1 MFFLYQILI
10 FITILF
16 SPLILLVRFLK
27 NKEDKKRFIEKF
39 SIILKKKNKQNL
51 VWIHAASVGEVMSVV
66 PLIDELE
73 KDKKIEKILL
83 TTSTLSSSKIFE
95 NLKFKKTFHQFFPID
110 FFFLTSIFI
119 KHWRP
124 KIAIFIDSE
133 IWPCMFTEIKKNKI
147 PLVLLNARI
156 TERSFKKWQIL
167 KKFSSIIFGKIDM
180 AYPSNLETM
189 NFLKKFKV
197 KKIKKIGNLK
207 FTERKK
213 VKEKKFSKSFLRS
226 ISKKLILVA
235 SSTHPNEEMII
246 SKTHLKLK
254 KIFKNLLT
262 IIIPRHIHRVQD
274 IAKDIQSLNLK
285 TIIRTSKQKIK
296 PNTDI
301 YLVDTYGETKKFFNI
316 SKTTFIGGSLTN
328 HGGQNPIEPA
338 RFGLN
343 IIHGPHV
350 RNFRD
355 IFKFFANKKIS
366 HKIKNHNELFKVSQK
381 LLTKNNKIKLN
392 LRKIGNSILK
402 ETVIEI
408 KNILSHE
415 IKKT

>member
-39 SIILKKKNKQNL
+39 SIIFKKKNKQNL

-226 ISKKLILVA
+226 INKKLILVA

-262 IIIPRHIHRVQD
+262 IIIPRHVHRV
-274 IAKDIQSLNLK
+274 K
-285 TIIRTSKQKIK
+285 
-296 PNTDI
+296 
-301 YLVDTYGETKKFFNI
+301 
-316 SKTTFIGGSLTN
+316 
-328 HGGQNPIEPA
+328 
-338 RFGLN
+338 
-343 IIHGPHV
+343 
-350 RNFRD
+350 
-355 IFKFFANKKIS
+355 
-366 HKIKNHNELFKVSQK
+366 
-381 LLTKNNKIKLN
+381 
-392 LRKIGNSILK
+392 
-402 ETVIEI
+402 EI
-408 KNILSHE
+408 KSELDISML
-415 IKKT
+415 

>member
-207 FTERKK
+207 FTDRKK

-226 ISKKLILVA
+226 INKKLILVA

-355 IFKFFANKKIS
+355 IFKFFENKKIS

>member
-39 SIILKKKNKQNL
+39 SIIFKKKNKQNL

-73 KDKKIEKILL
+73 KDEKIEKILL

-207 FTERKK
+207 FTDRKK

-226 ISKKLILVA
+226 INKKLILVA

>member
-1 MFFLYQILI
+1 
-10 FITILF
+10 
-16 SPLILLVRFLK
+16 
-27 NKEDKKRFIEKF
+27 
-39 SIILKKKNKQNL
+39 
-51 VWIHAASVGEVMSVV
+51 MSVV

-73 KDKKIEKILL
+73 KDEKIEKILL

-226 ISKKLILVA
+226 INKKLILVA

-296 PNTDI
+296 PDTDI

>member
-39 SIILKKKNKQNL
+39 SIIFKKKNKQNL

-226 ISKKLILVA
+226 INKKLILVA

-296 PNTDI
+296 PDTDI

-343 IIHGPHV
+343 IIHGPYV

-355 IFKFFANKKIS
+355 IFKLFANKKIS

>member
-226 ISKKLILVA
+226 INKKLILVA

-296 PNTDI
+296 PDTDI

>member
-39 SIILKKKNKQNL
+39 SIIFKKKNKQNL

-73 KDKKIEKILL
+73 KDEKIEKILL

-296 PNTDI
+296 PDTDI

>member
-39 SIILKKKNKQNL
+39 SIIFKKKNKQNL

-147 PLVLLNARI
+147 PLILLNARI

-226 ISKKLILVA
+226 INKKLILVA

-296 PNTDI
+296 PDTDI

-343 IIHGPHV
+343 IIHGPYV

-355 IFKFFANKKIS
+355 IFKLFANKKIS

>member
-39 SIILKKKNKQNL
+39 SIIFKKKNKQNL

-73 KDKKIEKILL
+73 KDEKIEKILL

-226 ISKKLILVA
+226 INKKLILVA

-285 TIIRTSKQKIK
+285 TIIRTSKQKIR
-296 PNTDI
+296 PDTDI

-350 RNFRD
+350 RNFKD

>member
-39 SIILKKKNKQNL
+39 SIIFKKKNKQNL

-73 KDKKIEKILL
+73 KDEKIEKILL

-110 FFFLTSIFI
+110 FFFFTSIFI

-296 PNTDI
+296 PDTDI

>member
-39 SIILKKKNKQNL
+39 SIIFKKKNKQNL

-226 ISKKLILVA
+226 INKKLILVA

-254 KIFKNLLT
+254 KTFQNLLT

-296 PNTDI
+296 PDTDI

-343 IIHGPHV
+343 IIHGPYV

-355 IFKFFANKKIS
+355 IFKLFANKKIS

>member
-39 SIILKKKNKQNL
+39 SIIFKKKNKQNL

-147 PLVLLNARI
+147 PLILLNARI

-180 AYPSNLETM
+180 AYPSNFETM

-226 ISKKLILVA
+226 INKKLILVA

-296 PNTDI
+296 PDTDI

-392 LRKIGNSILK
+392 LRKIGNSILN

>member
-1 MFFLYQILI
+1 MFFIYQILI

-39 SIILKKKNKQNL
+39 SIIFKKKNKQNL

-147 PLVLLNARI
+147 PLILLNARI

-180 AYPSNLETM
+180 AYPSNFETM

-226 ISKKLILVA
+226 INKKLILVA

-254 KIFKNLLT
+254 KIFQNLLT

-285 TIIRTSKQKIK
+285 TIIRTSKQKIR
-296 PNTDI
+296 PDTDI

-392 LRKIGNSILK
+392 LRKIGNSILN

>member
-39 SIILKKKNKQNL
+39 SIIFKKKNKQNL

-226 ISKKLILVA
+226 INKKLILVA

-296 PNTDI
+296 PDTDI

-343 IIHGPHV
+343 IIHGPYV

-355 IFKFFANKKIS
+355 IFKLFANKKIS

-392 LRKIGNSILK
+392 LRKIGNSILN

>member
-39 SIILKKKNKQNL
+39 SIIFKKKNKQNL

-73 KDKKIEKILL
+73 KDEKIEKILL

-207 FTERKK
+207 FTERK
-213 VKEKKFSKSFLRS
+213 
-226 ISKKLILVA
+226 
-235 SSTHPNEEMII
+235 
-246 SKTHLKLK
+246 
-254 KIFKNLLT
+254 
-262 IIIPRHIHRVQD
+262 
-274 IAKDIQSLNLK
+274 
-285 TIIRTSKQKIK
+285 
-296 PNTDI
+296 
-301 YLVDTYGETKKFFNI
+301 
-316 SKTTFIGGSLTN
+316 
-328 HGGQNPIEPA
+328 
-338 RFGLN
+338 
-343 IIHGPHV
+343 
-350 RNFRD
+350 
-355 IFKFFANKKIS
+355 
-366 HKIKNHNELFKVSQK
+366 
-381 LLTKNNKIKLN
+381 
-392 LRKIGNSILK
+392 
-402 ETVIEI
+402 
-408 KNILSHE
+408 
-415 IKKT
+415 

>member
-1 MFFLYQILI
+1 MFFIYQILI

-39 SIILKKKNKQNL
+39 SIIFKKKNKQNL

-226 ISKKLILVA
+226 INKKLILVA

-296 PNTDI
+296 PDTDI

-355 IFKFFANKKIS
+355 IFKLFANKKIS

-392 LRKIGNSILK
+392 LRKIGNSILN

>member
-39 SIILKKKNKQNL
+39 SIIFKKKNKQNL

-83 TTSTLSSSKIFE
+83 TTSTMSSSKIFE

-226 ISKKLILVA
+226 INKKLILVA

-254 KIFKNLLT
+254 KTFQNLLT

-285 TIIRTSKQKIK
+285 TIIRTSKQKIR
-296 PNTDI
+296 PDTDI

-343 IIHGPHV
+343 IIHGPYV

-355 IFKFFANKKIS
+355 IFKLFANKKIS

>member
-39 SIILKKKNKQNL
+39 SIIFKKKNKQNL

-296 PNTDI
+296 PDTDI

-392 LRKIGNSILK
+392 LRKIGNSILN

>member
-207 FTERKK
+207 FTDRKK

-226 ISKKLILVA
+226 INKKLILVA

-296 PNTDI
+296 PDTDI

>member
-39 SIILKKKNKQNL
+39 SIIFKKKNKQNL

-147 PLVLLNARI
+147 PLILLNARI

-226 ISKKLILVA
+226 INKKLILVA

-296 PNTDI
+296 PDTDI

>member
-39 SIILKKKNKQNL
+39 SIIFKKKNKQNL

-226 ISKKLILVA
+226 INKKLILVA

-285 TIIRTSKQKIK
+285 TIIRTSKQKIR
-296 PNTDI
+296 PDTDI

-343 IIHGPHV
+343 IIHGPYV

-355 IFKFFANKKIS
+355 IFKLFANKKIS

>member
-39 SIILKKKNKQNL
+39 SIIFKKKNKQNL

-73 KDKKIEKILL
+73 KDEKIEKILL

-226 ISKKLILVA
+226 INKKLILVA

-296 PNTDI
+296 PDTDI

>member
-73 KDKKIEKILL
+73 KDEKIEKILL

-207 FTERKK
+207 FTDRKK

-226 ISKKLILVA
+226 INKKLILVA

-296 PNTDI
+296 PDTDI

>member
-207 FTERKK
+207 FTDRKK

-226 ISKKLILVA
+226 INKKLILVA

>member
-39 SIILKKKNKQNL
+39 SIIFKKKNKQNL

-110 FFFLTSIFI
+110 FFFFTSIFI

-226 ISKKLILVA
+226 INKKLILVA

-274 IAKDIQSLNLK
+274 IAKDIQ
-285 TIIRTSKQKIK
+285 
-296 PNTDI
+296 
-301 YLVDTYGETKKFFNI
+301 
-316 SKTTFIGGSLTN
+316 
-328 HGGQNPIEPA
+328 
-338 RFGLN
+338 
-343 IIHGPHV
+343 
-350 RNFRD
+350 
-355 IFKFFANKKIS
+355 
-366 HKIKNHNELFKVSQK
+366 
-381 LLTKNNKIKLN
+381 
-392 LRKIGNSILK
+392 
-402 ETVIEI
+402 
-408 KNILSHE
+408 
-415 IKKT
+415 

>member
-39 SIILKKKNKQNL
+39 SIIFKKKNKQNL

-147 PLVLLNARI
+147 PLILLNARI

-226 ISKKLILVA
+226 INKKLILVA

>member
-39 SIILKKKNKQNL
+39 SIIFKKKNKQNL

-110 FFFLTSIFI
+110 FFFFTSIFI

-226 ISKKLILVA
+226 INKKLILVA

-392 LRKIGNSILK
+392 LRKIGNSILN